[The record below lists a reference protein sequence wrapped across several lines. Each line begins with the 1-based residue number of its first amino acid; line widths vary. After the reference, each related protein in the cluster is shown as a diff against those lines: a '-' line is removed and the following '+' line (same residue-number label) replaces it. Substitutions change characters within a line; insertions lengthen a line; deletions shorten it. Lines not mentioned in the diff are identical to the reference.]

1 MNSYANPW
9 NGSRQFYKG
18 KPKKLP
24 SSTTDTDYL
33 KYCDNKKNKSK
44 ILSYESW
51 CRKQRKQSGMF

>member
-24 SSTTDTDYL
+24 SATTDIDYL
-33 KYCDNKKNKSK
+33 NYCDNKKNKSK
-44 ILSYESW
+44 ILSYEAW